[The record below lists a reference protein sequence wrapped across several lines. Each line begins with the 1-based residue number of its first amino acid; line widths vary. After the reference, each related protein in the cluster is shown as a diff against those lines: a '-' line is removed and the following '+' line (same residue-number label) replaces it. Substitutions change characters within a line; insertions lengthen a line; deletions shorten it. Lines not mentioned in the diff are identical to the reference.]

1 MRLTNLF
8 KNICLLSDPKFID
21 RFFYFRFL
29 CPYRFSKG
37 RNTRNIC
44 CYELLSAVICAFD
57 CKTIRMMFLRITLT
71 GNSKEVDIES
81 NSTCIIY
88 SLRFI
93 IVGSKIIRMVIINC
107 IFYVMVVKIWPF
119 SKYKLSIRHI
129 KDTYDTNS
137 SLNIFCSSLM

>member
-1 MRLTNLF
+1 MRFTNLF

-93 IVGSKIIRMVIINC
+93 IVGSKIIRIVIIDC
-107 IFYVMVVKIWPF
+107 IFYVMIVKIWPF
-119 SKYKLSIRHI
+119 SIYELSIRHI
-129 KDTYDTNS
+129 KDT
-137 SLNIFCSSLM
+137 

>member
-1 MRLTNLF
+1 MYCDNRTEKLGMRFTNLF

-88 SLRFI
+88 SLQFI
-93 IVGSKIIRMVIINC
+93 IVGSKIIRIVIINSTL
-107 IFYVMVVKIWPF
+107 W
-119 SKYKLSIRHI
+119 
-129 KDTYDTNS
+129 
-137 SLNIFCSSLM
+137 

>member
-1 MRLTNLF
+1 MRFTNLF
-8 KNICLLSDPKFID
+8 KNICLLSDLKFID

-71 GNSKEVDIES
+71 GNTKEVDIES

-88 SLRFI
+88 SLQFI
-93 IVGSKIIRMVIINC
+93 IIGSKIIRMVIISC
-107 IFYVMVVKIWPF
+107 IFAIWPF
-119 SKYKLSIRHI
+119 SKYELSIRHI
-129 KDTYDTNS
+129 KEDTNRF
-137 SLNIFCSSLM
+137 LNIFCSSLM

>member
-1 MRLTNLF
+1 MRFTNLF

-71 GNSKEVDIES
+71 GNTKEVDIES

-88 SLRFI
+88 SLQFI
-93 IVGSKIIRMVIINC
+93 IMGSKIIRMVIISC
-107 IFYVMVVKIWPF
+107 IFAIKIWPF
-119 SKYKLSIRHI
+119 SKYELSIRHI
-129 KDTYDTNS
+129 KDT
-137 SLNIFCSSLM
+137 

>member
-1 MRLTNLF
+1 MRFTNLF
-8 KNICLLSDPKFID
+8 KNICLLSDLKFID

-71 GNSKEVDIES
+71 GNTKEVDIES

-88 SLRFI
+88 SLQFI
-93 IVGSKIIRMVIINC
+93 IIGSKIIRMVIISC
-107 IFYVMVVKIWPF
+107 IFAIKIWPF
-119 SKYKLSIRHI
+119 SKYELSIRHI
-129 KDTYDTNS
+129 KEDTNRF
-137 SLNIFCSSLM
+137 LNIFCSSLM

>member
-1 MRLTNLF
+1 MRFTNLF

-88 SLRFI
+88 SLQSI
-93 IVGSKIIRMVIINC
+93 IVGSKIIRIVIINC

-119 SKYKLSIRHI
+119 SKYELSIRHI
-129 KDTYDTNS
+129 KEDTS
-137 SLNIFCSSLM
+137 R